1 MSSIRSILEKITAR
15 SYCTGQD
22 GQPYNEDEW
31 QIDQALLEISQ
42 IIDEVIGEDE
52 TVISQHYM
60 AGNIEERT
68 AFPDR
73 RNRLRAEQ
81 RNRKKELLK

>member
-1 MSSIRSILEKITAR
+1 MSSIRSILEDLIETNQYIGGNVYKPAADK
-15 SYCTGQD
+15 S
-22 GQPYNEDEW
+22 
-31 QIDQALLEISQ
+31 IDQALLEISQ

-68 AFPDR
+68 TFPDR
-73 RNRLRAEQ
+73 RNRLRAKQ
-81 RNRKKELLK
+81 RKYLKEALK

>member
-1 MSSIRSILEKITAR
+1 MSSIRSILEDLIETNQYIGGNVYKPAADK
-15 SYCTGQD
+15 S
-22 GQPYNEDEW
+22 
-31 QIDQALLEISQ
+31 IDQALLEISQ
-42 IIDEVIGEDE
+42 IIDEKVIGKDE

-73 RNRLRAEQ
+73 RNRLRAKQ
-81 RNRKKELLK
+81 RKSLKEALK

>member
-31 QIDQALLEISQ
+31 QIDQVLLEISQ

-52 TVISQHYM
+52 NDD
-60 AGNIEERT
+60 AGWNEQI
-68 AFPDR
+68 
-73 RNRLRAEQ
+73 RNALRFEQ
-81 RNRKKELLK
+81 RNHSKELLK